1 MREKGLDRLAP
12 YGHAKVEKILD
23 SAAKE
28 RLISLGVNEGVE
40 VCRLF
45 SAPSGDPTAY
55 LVRGSVIAIR
65 AQDAKN
71 VIVGDGTWA

>member
-28 RLISLGVNEGVE
+28 RLISLGVNEDFSLRVRLPDGSTEDVRSGE
-40 VCRLF
+40 VTLR
-45 SAPSGDPTAY
+45 
-55 LVRGSVIAIR
+55 VRNSEFGIR
-65 AQDAKN
+65 N
-71 VIVGDGTWA
+71 